1 MIAAGG
7 WLWELDGWIIAAG
20 VLCASAAALLGN
32 FLVLRKTSMLGDAI
46 SHAILPGLAVAFIV
60 TGSRQSVPMFLGA
73 ALVGVLTAVLTQWI
87 RDFGKVDEGASMG
100 VVFTT
105 LFALGLVLI
114 VHAADDVDLDP
125 GCVLYGAI
133 ELTPLDAVAIGG
145 LMVPRVVIM
154 LSIITVINLL
164 FVILF
169 FKELR
174 LTSFD
179 PELADSLG
187 FRAQWLHYGLMTLV
201 AVTAVAS
208 FESVGNILVV
218 AMFIVPPATARLL
231 SDRLR
236 TMVMLSVLIG
246 AGAAV
251 SGHWAAIQVPQW
263 FGYSSTTTAGM
274 MAVMT
279 GVAFLLA
286 MVFSPHQGVL
296 VRWLRTESLA
306 WKILSD
312 DVLAYLYRAEE
323 RPRETSPPFAELRQA
338 LLARPF
344 RLRLV
349 LWRELLSQ
357 RIAVQDHH
365 YFLTEAGKQ
374 TATTLVRAHRLWE
387 QYLVDRANVATDRI
401 HGQAEQLEH
410 FSDRGVRDELER
422 QTRFPTADPHGS
434 PIPCEGQPADPG
446 TPP

>member
-1 MIAAGG
+1 MIAAGT

-73 ALVGVLTAVLTQWI
+73 ALVGVLTALLTQWI
-87 RDFGKVDEGASMG
+87 HDFGKVDEGASMG

-114 VHAADDVDLDP
+114 VHAADYVDLDP

-133 ELTPLDAVAIGG
+133 ELTPLDAVSLGG
-145 LMVPRVVIM
+145 WMIPRVVIM
-154 LSIITVINLL
+154 LAAIAAINLL
-164 FVILF
+164 FVVVF

-179 PELADSLG
+179 PELADTLG
-187 FRAQWLHYGLMTLV
+187 FKAQWLHYGLMTLV
-201 AVTAVAS
+201 AITAVAS

-231 SDRLR
+231 SDRLL
-236 TMVMLSVLIG
+236 TMVVLSVVIG
-246 AGAAV
+246 AGAAI

-263 FGYSSTTTAGM
+263 FGYGSTTTAGM
-274 MAVMT
+274 MAVMA

-286 MVFSPHQGVL
+286 MVFSPSQGML
-296 VRWLRTESLA
+296 FRWLRTESLA
-306 WKILSD
+306 WQILCD

-323 RPRETSPPFAELRQA
+323 RPRETSPQFAEIQHA
-338 LLARPF
+338 LLVRPL
-344 RLRLV
+344 RLRLA
-349 LWRELLSQ
+349 LLKEVFAG
-357 RIAVQDHH
+357 RIAAQDRH
-365 YFLTEAGKQ
+365 YYLTAAGKQ
-374 TATTLVRAHRLWE
+374 AAIKLVRAHRLWE
-387 QYLVDRANVATDRI
+387 QYLLDRANVATDRI

-434 PIPCEGQPADPG
+434 PIPDERHIAEH
-446 TPP
+446 

>member
-1 MIAAGG
+1 MIAAGT
-7 WLWELDGWIIAAG
+7 WLWELDGWITAAG

-73 ALVGVLTAVLTQWI
+73 ALVGVLTALLTQWI
-87 RDFGKVDEGASMG
+87 HDFGKVDEGASMG

-114 VHAADDVDLDP
+114 VHAADYVDLDP

-133 ELTPLDAVAIGG
+133 ELTPLDAVSLGG
-145 LMVPRVVIM
+145 WMIPRVVIM
-154 LSIITVINLL
+154 LAAIAAINLL
-164 FVILF
+164 FVVVF

-179 PELADSLG
+179 PELADTLG
-187 FRAQWLHYGLMTLV
+187 FKAQWLHYGLMTLV
-201 AVTAVAS
+201 AITAVAS

-231 SDRLR
+231 SDRLL
-236 TMVMLSVLIG
+236 TMVVLSVVIG
-246 AGAAV
+246 AGAAI

-263 FGYSSTTTAGM
+263 FGYGSTTTAGM
-274 MAVMT
+274 MAVMA

-286 MVFSPHQGVL
+286 MVFSPSQGML
-296 VRWLRTESLA
+296 FRWLRTESLA
-306 WKILSD
+306 WQILCD
-312 DVLAYLYRAEE
+312 DLLAYLYRAEE
-323 RPRETSPPFAELRQA
+323 RPRETSPQFAEIQHA
-338 LLARPF
+338 LLVRPL
-344 RLRLV
+344 RLRLA
-349 LWRELLSQ
+349 LLKEVFAG
-357 RIAVQDHH
+357 RIAAQDRH
-365 YFLTEAGKQ
+365 YYLTAAGKQ
-374 TATTLVRAHRLWE
+374 AAIKLVRAHRLWE
-387 QYLVDRANVATDRI
+387 QYLLDRANVATDRI

-434 PIPCEGQPADPG
+434 PIPDERHIAEH
-446 TPP
+446 